1 MPGENDID
9 RAMDKEGGDKQ
20 CIDKK
25 QAQFKTLNI
34 ITKRGQMKLEEVAN
48 IYSGASNITPKTNYK
63 DVYLGEYP
71 LMMVADL
78 AKNHIDYC
86 LNNSAYKL
94 TQRAIDDKKPRLF
107 SQDTV
112 LIPTTGKASLKN
124 HRALLAIES
133 YATSTLTGIEAHKD
147 RVHPYCLFKFFLN
160 FDIETITYDLG
171 YPGITPKILKSVPI
185 PNYTE
190 KQQLNIIDEI
200 AEAVELCSRLKE
212 KHKEI
217 KSETKKTR

>member
-1 MPGENDID
+1 
-9 RAMDKEGGDKQ
+9 MDEKGGDQQ
-20 CIDKK
+20 CIDRQ
-25 QAQFKTLNI
+25 QAQFKTLKI
-34 ITKRGQMKLEEVAN
+34 ITRRKGIKLEEVAN

-86 LNNSAYKL
+86 LNDSSYKL
-94 TQRAIDDKKPRLF
+94 TRKAVEDKNPHLF
-107 SQDTV
+107 PKNTI

-124 HRALLAIES
+124 HRALLAVES

-147 RVHPYCLFKFFLN
+147 RMHPYCLFKFFLN

-171 YPGITPKILKSVPI
+171 YPGITPTLLKSVPL
-185 PNYTE
+185 PNYKE
-190 KQQLNIIDEI
+190 QEQHNIISEI
-200 AEAVELCSRLKE
+200 TEAIELCRKLKE

-217 KSETKKTR
+217 IGLNE